1 MITNVNTHTYFNF
14 DIRQNAKKK
23 TFTSFNIL
31 ELIEVVVLLPQAQMK
46 LRRIVS
52 QMLHLTTTTTTTAT
66 TATAF
71 NNKITFI
78 QILTTKIL

>member
-1 MITNVNTHTYFNF
+1 M
-14 DIRQNAKKK
+14 QKK

-52 QMLHLTTTTTTTAT
+52 QMLHLTTTTTTSAT

-78 QILTTKIL
+78 